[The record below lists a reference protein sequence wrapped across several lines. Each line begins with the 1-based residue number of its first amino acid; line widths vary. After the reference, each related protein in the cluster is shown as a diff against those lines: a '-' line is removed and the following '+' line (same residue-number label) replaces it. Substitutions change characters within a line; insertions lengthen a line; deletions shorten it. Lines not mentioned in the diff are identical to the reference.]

1 MTEQAKNPWLG
12 LESYSEKNI
21 ENGQILYGRDN
32 EIVDLSQKVLYNT
45 QTVIYGKSGIG
56 KSSLLKA
63 GVFPILRRNGYFP
76 VYVRLVHKEGEVSY
90 TNQIINAVEDAL
102 KNLKVDDYGATD
114 GTIYKHVE
122 GYKKEIVPAYRQDE
136 EESMW
141 EYFHRFEFYYKLDEE
156 DEPHEIVPV
165 LIFDQ
170 FEEIFT
176 LQKDES
182 LVKGFFEDFAAL
194 LNNICPDYLLQPTV
208 EVEESQPQPTGSS
221 LIKRGVVKTAKRWDY
236 IDETNLHVVLSL
248 REDFL
253 SYLERNIT
261 YIPSLKH
268 NRYCLLPLNEDQAA
282 EVIMQPLPGLISVE
296 VAKEIISKV
305 TGVPS
310 SDFEID
316 DNPEL
321 VVNSAILSLFLKEL
335 YEKKG
340 DVSVISFEML
350 EQFGPNI
357 ISEFYEKTVNDRSKI
372 SESSVHFLEKRL
384 VTSDS
389 CRDNIYRSEALEN
402 GISKIELK
410 YLYDKRILHEY
421 PWGKDN
427 YRIEFLHD
435 VLCDIVLKRKQFWEA
450 EELKKA
456 ENAKRIKEKKIRN
469 RVAFDLFLK
478 LLLLLVLILPIVYDG
493 CYDVKIERYAGIVKK
508 NTWMKGVRPL
518 SEEEA
523 SYLNHHYV
531 FYKTGRYA
539 EYADSIEARNGYGDL
554 TSDHSMGTYLVNQFD
569 DTDNKADQ
577 QIVNRL
583 KSVVK
588 WVMIP
593 DKSGKSEHCLQEKA
607 YDKEGTLVFSFNNT
621 MMDNDSMFISTYVD
635 EYGFPI
641 VMRDSCYT
649 FLRTTLNKDG
659 HQVLQEFY
667 DDKGYP
673 VMNKDHSFQTERS
686 YFPNGIQKSE
696 ASRFLNGNRMIDRFG
711 NCGWEVLEVDE
722 NGYETLFV
730 YFDADREPC
739 RLNDGVMFKRYEYDE
754 HGRQVKETYW
764 KLEDTSIDV
773 DWIKPMLELDLSE
786 LLPDTNKNGV
796 HGEIYEYNRHGKMTL
811 FYAIDLDGNPK
822 RRADRNFVELRRQYD
837 DKGNM
842 ISEISVDESGIN
854 NWVLS
859 AEYAEDG
866 EIVFD
871 KRFTINEEGDTL
883 MDRHIYWDNN
893 LNRKIDKD
901 YYHYSGY
908 YKYYEYDA
916 EGRELVSARYEIGS
930 DEPVG
935 DSDGLHKTVT
945 EYQYDKDKKR
955 LTRTERYFDVNG
967 YICGWGGDKS
977 FSKKITVIDSVAHTK
992 STIRYTTEAVFSEGV
1007 DLNTNPDE
1015 IFYNGSEQFFN
1026 DKFTISLG
1034 ESSIDAYGMKHRTY
1048 ENNAYYYHVRYINSI
1063 LPSHANESNGHYA
1076 LNEFGEPSL
1085 IRDDGVNYSAKFDG
1099 KLFDEYG
1106 HQIDD
1111 EDELN
1116 DRPLF
1121 AAIETDVDMGFM
1133 DGDILIQQD
1142 DWLLWKSG
1150 DFDDLDL
1157 TPQPDMDH
1165 HFKVLRFNESLRDY
1179 DIIEII
1185 IPEGDERV
1193 TLVEYKKLYLTKAE
1207 ENRINSIMRKK
1218 VYDHMFGFVPLEDG
1232 AMYERGMKNEVLVM
1246 AINDWDMTNHFGGD
1260 RDSMMALL
1268 QRQSDEVKHIMVYDE
1283 ELEEVQTYEVDSDT
1297 LGVKIKSYS
1306 VKPGYY
1312 DRLLQKMKD
1321 KKQEQF
1327 H

>member
-1 MTEQAKNPWLG
+1 MADKIENPWLG
-12 LESYSEKNI
+12 LKSYSEGK
-21 ENGQILYGRDN
+21 ILYGRDK
-32 EIVDLSQKVLYNT
+32 EIEELSQKILYNT

-76 VYVRLVHKEGEVSY
+76 VYVRFVHEKGEASY
-90 TNQIINAVEDAL
+90 TNQMINAVDEAL
-102 KNLKVDDYGATD
+102 KHLKVEDLTALDDD
-114 GTIYKHVE
+114 VYKKVE
-122 GYKKEIVPAYRQDE
+122 GYKVEIVPAYRQDE

-141 EYFHRFEFYYKLDEE
+141 EYFHRFEFYYKLNEE
-156 DEPHEIVPV
+156 DEPHEIMPV

-253 SYLERNIT
+253 SHLERNIEH
-261 YIPSLKH
+261 IPSLKH

-282 EVIMQPLPGLISVE
+282 EVIMQPVPGLISVE
-296 VAKEIISKV
+296 VAKEIICKV
-305 TGVPS
+305 TGAS
-310 SDFEID
+310 SDEFEID
-316 DNPEL
+316 DTPEL
-321 VVNSAILSLFLKEL
+321 EVDSAILSLFLSEL
-335 YEKKG
+335 FKKKG
-340 DVSVISFEML
+340 DASIISYEMVNQL
-350 EQFGPNI
+350 GSNI
-357 ISEFYEKTVNDRSKI
+357 ISEFYETTVNDRSKI
-372 SESSVHFLEKRL
+372 SESSVHYLERRL
-384 VTSDS
+384 VTKEERRDS
-389 CRDNIYRSEALEN
+389 IFDEQAMRHGVTQD
-402 GISKIELK
+402 ELS
-410 YLYDKRILHEY
+410 YLYDCRLLHHY
-421 PWGKDN
+421 PWRDGT
-427 YRIEFLHD
+427 RIEYSHD
-435 VLCDIVLKRKQFWEA
+435 VLCPIVIGRRKRRDEEIERKKQEEA
-450 EELKKA
+450 LIKL
-456 ENAKRIKEKKIRN
+456 RKEKR
-469 RVAFDLFLK
+469 RYR
-478 LLLLLVLILPIVYDG
+478 LILFSVIIALIVAGIFIYDG
-493 CYDVKIERYAGIVKK
+493 WYDVKVERYAKIVKE

-518 SEEEA
+518 SKEDA

-539 EYADSIEARNGYGDL
+539 DYADSIEARNGYGDL
-554 TSDHSMGTYLVNQFD
+554 ASDHSMVTYLVDQFD

-593 DKSGKSEHCLQEKA
+593 DKSGKSKHCLQEKA
-607 YDKEGTLVFSFNNT
+607 YDKDGTLVFSYNNT
-621 MMDNDSMFISTYVD
+621 MMDNDSVFISTYVD

-667 DDKGYP
+667 DNKGYP

-696 ASRFLNGNRMIDRFG
+696 ASRFLNGHRMIDRFG

-773 DWIKPMLELDLSE
+773 EFIKPMLELDLLE

-893 LNRKIDKD
+893 LNRKIEKD

-916 EGRELVSARYEIGS
+916 EDRELVSARYEIGT
-930 DEPVG
+930 DKHVG
-935 DSDGLHKTVT
+935 DIDGLHKTVT

-1218 VYDHMFGFVPLEDG
+1218 VYDHMYGFVPLVDG

-1268 QRQSDEVKHIMVYDE
+1268 KRQSDEVKHIMVYDE
-1283 ELEEVQTYEVDSDT
+1283 ELEEIQTYEVDSDT

-1312 DRLLQKMKD
+1312 NRLLQKMKD
-1321 KKQEQF
+1321 KKQEQS